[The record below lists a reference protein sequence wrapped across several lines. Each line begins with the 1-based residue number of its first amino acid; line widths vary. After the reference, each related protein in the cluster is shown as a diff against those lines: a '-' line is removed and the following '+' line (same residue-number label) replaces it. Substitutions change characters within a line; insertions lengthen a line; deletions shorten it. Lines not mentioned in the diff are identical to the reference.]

1 MSTKRGS
8 KSKSKSKQTSGRK
21 PVAKKKTLGN
31 TGKTAEEI
39 AGFLT
44 EDFFGRVAQ
53 SIGPEAYEAMALN
66 IALETEDTVRGWEA
80 DPDHPEDELL
90 QFLDEYRLT
99 HPEFTK

>member
-1 MSTKRGS
+1 MNAKR
-8 KSKSKSKQTSGRK
+8 KSKQKSSPK
-21 PVAKKKTLGN
+21 PVAKKKTLRN
-31 TGKTAEEI
+31 TGKTTEEI
-39 AGFLT
+39 TGMLS

-53 SIGPEAYEAMALN
+53 SIGYEAYEQMCLN

-80 DPDHPEDELL
+80 DPEHPEDALL

>member
-1 MSTKRGS
+1 MSTKRKSPS
-8 KSKSKSKQTSGRK
+8 KRASSMK
-21 PVAKKKTLGN
+21 VAKKKTLGN